1 MRALAGWMVV
11 LALVASPAMAG
22 TGGAGDANSA
32 GANANSAPAAK
43 ESTAASSTAPATAA
57 TPAKPAAP
65 AQPAPASLDNQIQ
78 QLRDLVEAQ
87 TRQLQ
92 TQNEQLKE
100 QQKKMLD
107 LEGQLNAV
115 DANVASMGLVNEGA
129 DPALA
134 INPANASA
142 VHFAASPEDKD
153 QPLAIHYKGITLTP
167 GGFFAAESVYRNR
180 AVTDDVNTD
189 FKGVPLAGQS
199 ASKLSELNFS
209 GRQSRIAMKIEGKL
223 SDIKLTGY
231 YEGDFLGAGT
241 TSNNNQTN
249 SYVFRQRQFWGQA
262 AWDSGWKITG
272 GQMWSLVTETRHGL
286 DNLTE
291 VLPLTIDAQYQ
302 VGFSWARQYGFRIT
316 KNIGDKFWVGM
327 SVEGPQTTL
336 GGKLLND
343 KSVPLTGTSNA
354 AVSTTYSTTLIAA
367 PGDLSGLYNNQ
378 ANYSYNASPDF
389 VFKAAWEPGFGHYEV
404 FGLLSTYKAR
414 IFPCAA
420 ANTLNPCT
428 SATPTTANAAL
439 ANNNTTTG
447 GGFGANATWSLFS
460 KHLDFG
466 LHAFGGDGTGRYGSG
481 GLSDVTV
488 RPNGTLVPIRNYQG
502 MGTIVL
508 HPTPKLDLYGYAGG
522 EYDARA
528 SYIAVRTVNTGTV
541 ALPVIAPVNFG
552 VGYGSPLNSN
562 AGCLTETLPTN
573 QNTPAALGSCEQ
585 DNRVIIE
592 GTFGFWYRFYQG
604 EKGRM
609 QFGAQYSYVTR
620 NTWGANSG
628 GSPHGIDNMFFTSM
642 RYYIP

>member
-1 MRALAGWMVV
+1 MRALAAWMV
-11 LALVASPAMAG
+11 ALVLIVSPAMAG
-22 TGGAGDANSA
+22 TGGTGDASSA
-32 GANANSAPAAK
+32 AANTNNTPAAK
-43 ESTAASSTAPATAA
+43 DAATGATAAPATAA
-57 TPAKPAAP
+57 PPAT
-65 AQPAPASLDNQIQ
+65 PAPAGLDNQLQ
-78 QLRDLVEAQ
+78 QLRDLLEAQ
-87 TRQLQ
+87 SKQLQ
-92 TQNEQLKE
+92 QQNEQMKD
-100 QQKKMLD
+100 QQKKMQD
-107 LEGQLNAV
+107 MENQLKTVN
-115 DANVASMGLVNEGA
+115 ANVAAMGLVNEGA

-134 INPANASA
+134 TNPANATA
-142 VHFAASPEDKD
+142 INFAASPDAKD
-153 QPLAIHYKGITLTP
+153 EPLAIHYKGVTLTP
-167 GGFFAAESVYRNR
+167 GGFFAAESVYRNK
-180 AVTDDVNTD
+180 AITNDVNTD
-189 FKGVPLAGQS
+189 FKGVPLDGQS

-209 GRQSRIAMKIEGKL
+209 GRQSRISMKAEGKL
-223 SDIKLTGY
+223 SDVKLTGY
-231 YEGDFLGAGT
+231 YEADFLGAGV

-249 SYVFRQRQFWGQA
+249 SYLYRQRQIWGQA
-262 AWDSGWKITG
+262 AFDSGWKITG
-272 GQMWSLVTETRHGL
+272 GQQWSLVTETRHGL

-316 KNIGDKFWVGM
+316 KNIGDRFWVGL

-389 VFKAAWEPGFGHYEV
+389 VFKAAWEPGLGHYEV
-404 FGLLSTYKAR
+404 FGVVSTFKAR
-414 IFPCAA
+414 VFPCAA
-420 ANTLNPCT
+420 ANALNPCASLT
-428 SATPTTANAAL
+428 SPNTASAAL
-439 ANNNTTTG
+439 ASNDTRTG
-447 GGFGANATWSLFS
+447 GGFGGNASWSLFS

-466 LHAFGGDGTGRYGSG
+466 LHAFGGDGTGRYGSA
-481 GLSDVTV
+481 GLSDVTA
-488 RPNGTLVPIRNYQG
+488 RPDGTLAPIRNYQG
-502 MGTIVL
+502 MGTIIL

-528 SYIAVRTVNTGTV
+528 SYIAVRSVNTGTV
-541 ALPVIAPVNFG
+541 AVPNIVNQNFG

-562 AGCLTETLPTN
+562 SGCLTESLPTN

-585 DNRVIIE
+585 DNRTIIE

-604 EKGRM
+604 ERGRM

-620 NTWGANSG
+620 NTWGANAG
-628 GSPHGIDNMFFTSM
+628 GSPHGITNMFFTSF